1 MQKHDVIDA
10 LSRQGNVATLSQLY
24 YATDISS
31 WKTKTPF
38 ASIRRILQTNPEFF
52 KIQPG
57 LWGLSDYKKEILEKF
72 SIKNNRI
79 SDNNEFTHTYY
90 QGIIAE
96 IGNSRNFKTFV
107 PAQDKNRLFA
117 NRKLSEVA
125 TTDKCDFTYP
135 EIVRFAKTVDVIWF
149 NERNLPNSFFEV
161 EHSTD
166 FKNSINK
173 FYELQDFRAKFW
185 IAGKKERRR
194 QFEDVI
200 NASIYYPIKKLV
212 SFVDYENLVRQ
223 YEKEMSKDLL

>member
-38 ASIRRILQTNPEFF
+38 ASIRRILQTNAEFF

-72 SIKNNRI
+72 SIRNNRI
-79 SDNNEFTHTYY
+79 SGSNEFTHTYY

-107 PAQDKNRLFA
+107 PAQDKNRLFV

-185 IAGKKERRR
+185 ITGKKERRR

>member
-79 SDNNEFTHTYY
+79 SGSNEFTHTYY

-107 PAQDKNRLFA
+107 PAQDKNRLFV

>member
-1 MQKHDVIDA
+1 M
-10 LSRQGNVATLSQLY
+10 SQLY

>member
-1 MQKHDVIDA
+1 M
-10 LSRQGNVATLSQLY
+10 SQLY

-79 SDNNEFTHTYY
+79 SGSNEFTHTYY

-107 PAQDKNRLFA
+107 PAQDKNRLFV

-223 YEKEMSKDLL
+223 YEKEMSTDLL

>member
-1 MQKHDVIDA
+1 M
-10 LSRQGNVATLSQLY
+10 SQLY

-38 ASIRRILQTNPEFF
+38 ASIRRILQTNAEFF

-72 SIKNNRI
+72 SIRNNRI
-79 SDNNEFTHTYY
+79 SGSNEFTHTYY

-107 PAQDKNRLFA
+107 PAQDKNRLFV

-185 IAGKKERRR
+185 ITGKKERRR

>member
-10 LSRQGNVATLSQLY
+10 LSRQGNVATLTQLY

-38 ASIRRILQTNPEFF
+38 ASIRRILQTNAEFF

-79 SDNNEFTHTYY
+79 SGSNEFTHTYY

-107 PAQDKNRLFA
+107 PAQDKNRLFV

-185 IAGKKERRR
+185 IAGKEERRR

-200 NASIYYPIKKLV
+200 NASIYCPIKKLV
-212 SFVDYENLVRQ
+212 SFVDYENLVKQ
-223 YEKEMSKDLL
+223 YEKEMSRDLI

>member
-1 MQKHDVIDA
+1 M
-10 LSRQGNVATLSQLY
+10 SQLY

-38 ASIRRILQTNPEFF
+38 SSIRRILQTNAEFF

-79 SDNNEFTHTYY
+79 SGSNEFTHTYY

-107 PAQDKNRLFA
+107 PAQDKNRLFV

>member
-38 ASIRRILQTNPEFF
+38 ASIRRILQTNAEFF

-72 SIKNNRI
+72 TIKNNRI
-79 SDNNEFTHTYY
+79 SGSNEFTHTYY

-107 PAQDKNRLFA
+107 PAQDKNRLFV